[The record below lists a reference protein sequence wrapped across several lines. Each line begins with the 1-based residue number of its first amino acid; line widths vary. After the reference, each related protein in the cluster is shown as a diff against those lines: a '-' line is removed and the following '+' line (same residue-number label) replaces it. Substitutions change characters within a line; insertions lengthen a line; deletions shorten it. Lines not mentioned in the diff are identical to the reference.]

1 MVQIGKGWSQVA
13 VQAEPHSFHTL
24 PLVQVVGGVA
34 VIVKSV
40 AMAKRRS
47 RRNNIVVVENVTAV
61 GQPELNCELLL
72 YEYNCCWTAEL
83 ICCCTNA
90 TRCSIVSLCC
100 SVLMRQQVNQ
110 GRGSK
115 CPQRGS

>member
-40 AMAKRRS
+40 AMAKRRI
-47 RRNNIVVVENVTAV
+47 RRNIVVVELAA
-61 GQPELNCELLL
+61 PIDLLL
-72 YEYNCCWTAEL
+72 YEYNCCWTARIRTVQQQYTLLLYEYRSV
-83 ICCCTNA
+83 A
-90 TRCSIVSLCC
+90 VHTRCSIVSLLLGGLCC
-100 SVLMRQQVNQ
+100 
-110 GRGSK
+110 
-115 CPQRGS
+115 

>member
-1 MVQIGKGWSQVA
+1 MLGHSHPGTHCMVQIGKGWSQVA

-34 VIVKSV
+34 VIKSV

-61 GQPELNCELLL
+61 GQPELIC
-72 YEYNCCWTAEL
+72 EL
-83 ICCCTNA
+83 ICC
-90 TRCSIVSLCC
+90 
-100 SVLMRQQVNQ
+100 
-110 GRGSK
+110 
-115 CPQRGS
+115 

>member
-47 RRNNIVVVENVTAV
+47 RRNIVVVENVTAV
-61 GQPELNCELLL
+61 GHSLFPVRPEGGMCQK
-72 YEYNCCWTAEL
+72 
-83 ICCCTNA
+83 
-90 TRCSIVSLCC
+90 S
-100 SVLMRQQVNQ
+100 
-110 GRGSK
+110 
-115 CPQRGS
+115 

>member
-1 MVQIGKGWSQVA
+1 MA

-47 RRNNIVVVENVTAV
+47 RRNIVVVGNVIAV
-61 GQPELNCELLL
+61 
-72 YEYNCCWTAEL
+72 A
-83 ICCCTNA
+83 A
-90 TRCSIVSLCC
+90 R
-100 SVLMRQQVNQ
+100 
-110 GRGSK
+110 
-115 CPQRGS
+115 

>member
-1 MVQIGKGWSQVA
+1 MLGHSHPGTHCMVQIGKGWSQVA

-47 RRNNIVVVENVTAV
+47 RRNIVVVENVTAV
-61 GQPELNCELLL
+61 GQPRIDLLL
-72 YEYNCCWTAEL
+72 YEYNCCWTARIDLLLLEKNTL
-83 ICCCTNA
+83 FH
-90 TRCSIVSLCC
+90 SLFD
-100 SVLMRQQVNQ
+100 R
-110 GRGSK
+110 
-115 CPQRGS
+115 

>member
-34 VIVKSV
+34 VIVLKSV

-47 RRNNIVVVENVTAV
+47 RRNIVVVENVTAV
-61 GQPELNCELLL
+61 GQPELN
-72 YEYNCCWTAEL
+72 YSPN
-83 ICCCTNA
+83 
-90 TRCSIVSLCC
+90 
-100 SVLMRQQVNQ
+100 
-110 GRGSK
+110 
-115 CPQRGS
+115 

>member
-1 MVQIGKGWSQVA
+1 LLGHSHPGTHCMVQIGKGWSQVA

-47 RRNNIVVVENVTAV
+47 RRNIVVVENVTV
-61 GQPELNCELLL
+61 GH
-72 YEYNCCWTAEL
+72 
-83 ICCCTNA
+83 
-90 TRCSIVSLCC
+90 SLP
-100 SVLMRQQVNQ
+100 VLTEGGMCQK
-110 GRGSK
+110 S
-115 CPQRGS
+115 